1 LGAIVGLRSAAFGRQ
16 IVDLQRR
23 VLEFDDRR
31 LTTDEPFM
39 RKPPKTVPPSP
50 HWNSEVRL
58 LAWLATCVSVFSFL
72 FFYRNGDVLLYGDAI
87 AHMNIARRV
96 FDSKTPGLLQLG
108 TVWLPLPHLLM
119 IPFLLSTEMWQ
130 RGVGGSLP
138 SMAAYMFGVIGIFR
152 LVRGTL
158 SRCVEPDAP
167 ARIAAWIAA
176 IVYAA
181 NPNLIYMQTTA
192 MGESLYLALFIW
204 AIAYLNEYVRGDA
217 KALTKSALCLAA
229 ACLTRYDGWF
239 LAAAMSVAVLLVG
252 WLPGS
257 VAATWSTFRIP
268 RSAAAKFVFI
278 AAAAPLLWLAYNG
291 IVYRN
296 PLEFANG
303 PYSAKAIERKTQSA
317 GYQGHPGSGNL
328 FLAEQYFLKSAE
340 ANLADNEWMGRAW
353 IFLALA
359 GAVAAALTE
368 RRQLKKASAAPATWP
383 LLFLLVPLPFYA
395 LSIAYGGV
403 PIFIPAW
410 WPFTHYNVR
419 YGLQLLPAFAT
430 ALAILADRILRNDSW
445 RHRTRLAALLALSA
459 FVVASYATIGR
470 AGPISLAEAQAN
482 MGSRHQLETQ
492 LAAWLAKLP
501 PDSTLLMYLGDHVGA
516 VQLAG
521 IPLNH
526 VINEGNRRTWKQP
539 ADPEGLWEHAL
550 ADPSR
555 YADYVIAFEGDAV
568 WQALQARHLPELV
581 EIHVTGQARAVVYRA
596 R

>member
-1 LGAIVGLRSAAFGRQ
+1 MPKPAKTAAPAFPW
-16 IVDLQRR
+16 D
-23 VLEFDDRR
+23 
-31 LTTDEPFM
+31 
-39 RKPPKTVPPSP
+39 
-50 HWNSEVRL
+50 SEVRL

-152 LVRGTL
+152 LVRGAL
-158 SRCVEPDAP
+158 SSTAQPEAP

-204 AIAYLNEYVRGDA
+204 AVVYFGESVQGDV
-217 KALTKSALCLAA
+217 KALTKCALCLAA

-239 LAAAMSVAVLLVG
+239 LAAAMAAVVLVTSFFRG
-252 WLPGS
+252 NTTLRS
-257 VAATWSTFRIP
+257 FTFRIP
-268 RSAAAKFVFI
+268 RTAAAKFILI
-278 AAAAPLLWLAYNG
+278 AAAGPLLWLAYNG

-303 PYSAKAIERKTQSA
+303 PYSARAIERKTQGP

-328 FLAEQYFLKSAE
+328 LLAERYFLKSAE
-340 ANLADNEWMGRAW
+340 ANLAGNEWLGRAW
-353 IFLALA
+353 ILLALA
-359 GAVAAALTE
+359 GAAAAALA
-368 RRQLKKASAAPATWP
+368 RRYPLNKASVDKVAAVPAVWP

-395 LSIAYGGV
+395 LSVAYGGV

-419 YGLQLLPAFAT
+419 YGLQLLPLFAT
-430 ALAILADRILRNDSW
+430 AVAILADRILRSDRW
-445 RHRTRLAALLALSA
+445 RHRTRLAALLALGA
-459 FVVASYATIGR
+459 FVVASYATIWR
-470 AGPISLAEAQAN
+470 AGPISLEEAKAN
-482 MGSRHQLETQ
+482 MGSRHQLEAQ
-492 LAAWLAKLP
+492 LAAWLEKLP

-516 VQLAG
+516 LQLAG

-526 VINEGNRRTWKQP
+526 VINEGNHRTWEQP
-539 ADPEGLWEHAL
+539 ADPDGLWEHAL
-550 ADPSR
+550 ADPVH
-555 YADYVIAFEGDAV
+555 YADYAIAFEGDEV
-568 WQALQARHLPELV
+568 WQALRSRHLPEVV